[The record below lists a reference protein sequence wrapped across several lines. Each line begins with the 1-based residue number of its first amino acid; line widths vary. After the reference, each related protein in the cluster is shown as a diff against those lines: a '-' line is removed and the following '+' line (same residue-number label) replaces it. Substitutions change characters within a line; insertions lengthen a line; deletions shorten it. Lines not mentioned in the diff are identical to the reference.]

1 MNTKYS
7 LFKKIVAVICTIVTL
22 VLVFSVSAF
31 AATEKDKAIIIIPG
45 IAGSKLYQEKKVLG
59 ITTKDQL
66 WPTLLSSEIK
76 KLECNIDGI
85 SVNTIV
91 TNNKD
96 TGGAWDTCSK
106 FYNKINKKY
115 KNSYD
120 VIFFSYDWRMSC
132 AKAVTDLQTYIDK
145 YSKVI
150 LIAHSMGGLVASKCL
165 VSANNRKK
173 VEKFISIGT
182 PYLGS
187 HKGIY
192 VMETGRFVELAI
204 DNNTTY
210 APLSPVLKEVAC
222 NFPSVYELLPTKRMS
237 VGTNGYIYDGT
248 NYLRSFTDY
257 WNFLK
262 NRFWGIYS
270 ATVSSPKSMFK
281 TATDFHDSLIV
292 GGVHISNRSDLVK
305 TYKIC
310 GIGEDTI
317 YNISYK
323 KNGTIDHVWVDDFG
337 DKTVTIDSALNI
349 DNTGSYS
356 RPMWSFNAT
365 HTGLLKNDDV
375 INKVIEIID
384 GNISSDDWGQL
395 TTKSINS
402 IIGQK
407 REYIYIMAYNVS
419 ELSVFT
425 ENKEQLVCED
435 DLLYR
440 QDKDGNL
447 EKVGSVWSLGDN
459 SYQLVMKDGKYK
471 VDIEKGQL
479 KNSELKI
486 DYVSNRKIVK
496 SVAFNKIDSV
506 KLNVENFT
514 SKAIKCLNNNKLLQP
529 SKVLSQA
536 ELDSINNN
544 DF

>member
-1 MNTKYS
+1 MNTKRS
-7 LFKKIVAVICTIVTL
+7 LFKKIVAVICAIITL
-22 VLVFSVSAF
+22 FLVFSASVDVL
-31 AATEKDKAIIIIPG
+31 AASKKDKAIIIIPG
-45 IAGSKLYQEKKVLG
+45 IAGSKLYQEKTVLG
-59 ITTKDQL
+59 IKIKNQL
-66 WPTLLSSEIK
+66 WPTLLKSEIR
-76 KLECNIDGI
+76 KLGCDEDGK

-91 TNNKD
+91 TNNND
-96 TGGAWDTCSK
+96 TGGAWDTCRD
-106 FYNKINKKY
+106 FYNKINNKY

-132 AKAVTDLQTYIDK
+132 TKAVTNLQNYIDK

-165 VSANNRKK
+165 VSANYRKK
-173 VEKFISIGT
+173 VDKFISIGT

-192 VMETGRFVELAI
+192 VMETGRFVEIALVN
-204 DNNTTY
+204 DSSF
-210 APLSPVLKEVAC
+210 APLSSVLKEVVC
-222 NFPSVYELLPTKRMS
+222 NYPAVYELLPTKRLS
-237 VGTNGYIYDGT
+237 VGTNGYIYNGT

-262 NRFWGIYS
+262 NRPWGINS
-270 ATVSSPKSMFK
+270 ASKAKLMFQ

-310 GIGEDTI
+310 GVGEDTI

-323 KNGTIDHVWVDDFG
+323 KNGTIDHLWVDDFG

-365 HTGLLKNDDV
+365 HTGLLKNDGV
-375 INKVIEIID
+375 INKVIEIIN
-384 GNISSDDWGQL
+384 GNIASDDLGPL

-407 REYIYIMAYNVS
+407 KEYIYIMAYNVS

-425 ENKEQLVCED
+425 ENNKQLICED

-440 QDKDGNL
+440 QDEDGNL

-471 VDIEKGQL
+471 VDIEGQL

-486 DYVSNRKIVK
+486 DYVSNRKVVK

-514 SKAIKCLNNNKLLQP
+514 SKAIKCLSNNQMVQP

-536 ELDSINNN
+536 ELDSINNI